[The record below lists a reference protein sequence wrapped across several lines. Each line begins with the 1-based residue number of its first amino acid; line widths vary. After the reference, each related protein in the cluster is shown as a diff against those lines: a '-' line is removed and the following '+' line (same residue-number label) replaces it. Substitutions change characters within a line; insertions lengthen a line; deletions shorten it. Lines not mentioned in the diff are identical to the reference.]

1 MIALFI
7 SRTCLAVV
15 LAATLV
21 HGSGSGSGA
30 APARPAASVAAP
42 VAFLG
47 RPAPPPGDPVFPG
60 LGNTGYDALRYDL
73 AFDYLA
79 DSRTV
84 NAVTRITA
92 RALDAL
98 PRFELD
104 ALGLAVHGVRVDGR
118 PAVFA
123 LHDEKLSVTPEQG
136 VRRGATMTV
145 TVEYSV
151 DPRARLPHTAW
162 VPTADG
168 FAIAGQPNH
177 AHTVFPCND
186 RPGDK
191 AAVTVRVTAPSRTL
205 GVAGGTLTDTV
216 EHHGRTTRTYVSRDP
231 MATELVQLSVGD
243 YVVREH
249 PGPGGLPLRDVVP
262 ATRTSAVQPALDLT
276 AAQLGWVEQRL
287 GAFPFE
293 AYGLMPADT
302 DDARAFDF
310 TGLETQTLTLYKPGF
325 LAQSEPLIAPHMVH
339 ELVHAWFGDSVSP
352 RTWADL
358 WLNEGHAE
366 YYGLLY
372 RYEQGWPDGL
382 GLTSLEANM
391 RDTYSHG
398 DQWRLDS
405 GPVAAPTAANLFDP
419 QRYAGGVLVLFALRE
434 KVGAAVFERI
444 ERAFVERYRYDSAST
459 RDFIATASEAAGQDL
474 DGFLTD
480 WLYGTRTPPMPG
492 HPDWAVAPAATREPG
507 LAGAPHGTATP

>member
-1 MIALFI
+1 MVIALFI
-7 SRTCLAVV
+7 SRTCLAAV
-15 LAATLV
+15 LAVTVV
-21 HGSGSGSGA
+21 HGSGA
-30 APARPAASVAAP
+30 APAQPAAP
-42 VAFLG
+42 VGAPGAFFG
-47 RPAPPPGDPVFPG
+47 RPAPPHGDPVFPG
-60 LGNTGYDALRYDL
+60 LGNTGYDALGYDL

-84 NAVTRITA
+84 NAVAGITA
-92 RALDAL
+92 RALEAL

-118 PAVFA
+118 PAGFA
-123 LHDEKLSVTPEQG
+123 LHDEKLTVTPERE

-145 TVEYSV
+145 TVEYSA

-162 VPTADG
+162 IPTADG
-168 FAIAGQPNH
+168 FAIAGQPKS

-186 RPGDK
+186 HPADK
-191 AAVTVRVTAPSRTL
+191 AAVTVRITAPSRTL
-205 GVAGGTLTDTV
+205 GVAGGTLTETAERD
-216 EHHGRTTRTYVSRDP
+216 GRTTRTYVSRDP
-231 MATELVQLSVGD
+231 MATELVQVSVGD

-262 ATRTSAVQPALDLT
+262 VARASAVQPALDLT
-276 AAQLGWVEQRL
+276 SAQLGWIEQRL

-302 DDARAFDF
+302 DDGRAFDF
-310 TGLETQTLTLYKPGF
+310 TGLETQSLTLYKPGF
-325 LAQSEPLIAPHMVH
+325 LAQPEPQIAPHMMH

-358 WLNEGHAE
+358 WLNEGHAD

-372 RYEQGWPDGL
+372 RYERGWPDGL

-391 RDTYSHG
+391 RDTYARG

-405 GPVAAPTAANLFDP
+405 GPVAAPTAANLFDS

-434 KVGAAVFERI
+434 KVGAAAFERI
-444 ERAFVERYRYDSAST
+444 ERAFLERYRYGSAST
-459 RDFIATASEAAGQDL
+459 RDFIATASEVSGQDL
-474 DGFLTD
+474 DAFLND

-492 HPDWAVAPAATREPG
+492 HPDWTPAPAVPRDSG
-507 LAGAPHGTATP
+507 LAGARQGTATL